1 MERQLKMVKETA
13 RDFARRKLVGQR
25 ESMDRYPDEPY
36 PMDAL
41 ETAWEMDLFHMALPE
56 SCGGLGLGLPSL
68 ACALETLSEADPG
81 IAAVVFADTLA
92 ATLLEEAGE
101 TAILRQRADSAKGV
115 GEWLMAVPLYD
126 HPRESEGAPVAE
138 RDGDAWW
145 LTGMV
150 KSLSPCPLA
159 ASALV
164 TARTPEGL
172 RWFYLN
178 LDGEGATLSDPVVN
192 MGLNT
197 CPVADLTLARA
208 PARMV
213 GRETF
218 AVPLFERA
226 VCQLEPLAAAM
237 ALGIM
242 KGAFEDAWGYAKN
255 RHQGG
260 RAIVAWSEVTRILSE
275 MALKVE
281 TSSMLLEQALRA
293 LASRSERW
301 DAQVGAASLHIRQS
315 ACDLSSDAVQ
325 VLGGV
330 GYMKDFSQEKR
341 FRDAHQVRSLLGA
354 AAVSSLTFINRFKVE
369 RRRP

>member
-13 RDFARRKLVGQR
+13 RDFARRRLVGQR

-36 PMDAL
+36 PMGAL
-41 ETAWEMDLFHMALPE
+41 DIAWEMDLFHMALPE
-56 SCGGLGLGLPSL
+56 SCGGLGLGLPTL
-68 ACALETLSEADPG
+68 ACALEALSEADAG

-92 ATLLEEAGE
+92 ATILQEAGE
-101 TAILRQRADSAKGV
+101 TALLQQRAESAKGV

-126 HPRESEGAPVAE
+126 HPRESENGPVAE
-138 RDGDAWW
+138 RDGDTWR
-145 LTGMV
+145 LTGTV

-164 TARTPEGL
+164 MGRSPYGL
-172 RWFYLN
+172 GWFSLA
-178 LDGEGATLSDPVVN
+178 LDGEGVTLSDPVVN

-213 GRETF
+213 GGEPV
-218 AVPLFERA
+218 AGPLFERA
-226 VCQLEPLAAAM
+226 ACQLEPLAAAM

-242 KGAFEDAWGYAKN
+242 KGAFEDAWDYAKN

-293 LASRSERW
+293 LASRPERW
-301 DAQVGAASLHIRQS
+301 EAQVGAASLHIRQS

-325 VLGGV
+325 ILGGV
-330 GYMKDFSQEKR
+330 GYMKDFAQEKR
-341 FRDAHQVRSLLGA
+341 FRDAHQVRSLLGSA
-354 AAVSSLTFINRFKVE
+354 AISTLTFIHRFKAE
-369 RRRP
+369 RKRS